1 MPVTVQGTQITFN
14 NGTVQTTAFTNP
26 FQLQNQ
32 LFTTSGSTTWTAP
45 AGVTR
50 VKATVIGGGGG
61 GAQWAGSRGGG
72 GGFAC
77 SWVTV
82 SPGTGYTATVGGG
95 GNTTGNNSPG
105 GSGGTSSFGGFL
117 SATGGGGGSNS
128 GFNVGGNG
136 SGSISSGTAI
146 AVGTVYYGSNPAQIT
161 PDVGL
166 MYVMGYPPFIGTCRG
181 GGTGSVAY
189 SGTSTNAA
197 GGESTGGVVYLE
209 WVAP

>member
-1 MPVTVQGTQITFN
+1 MPISVQGTQITFN
-14 NGTVQTTAFTNP
+14 DSTNQTTAFTGP

-32 LFTTSGSTTWTAP
+32 LFTSGSTTWTAP

-50 VKATVIGGGGG
+50 VKVTVIGGGGG
-61 GAQWAGSRGGG
+61 ASFWAGSRGGG

-82 SPGTGYTATVGGG
+82 SPGTGYTATAGAGGSSWN
-95 GNTTGNNSPG
+95 GNTPG
-105 GSGGTSSFGGFL
+105 GTGGTSSFGGFL
-117 SATGGGGGSNS
+117 SATGGGGGSNA
-128 GFNVGGNG
+128 GFNIGGNG

-146 AVGTVYYGSNPAQIT
+146 AVGTVYYGTNIAQTT
-161 PDVGL
+161 PDTFL
-166 MYVMGYPPFIGTCRG
+166 MYVMGYPPFIGTPRPG
-181 GGTGSVAY
+181 GAGSVAY